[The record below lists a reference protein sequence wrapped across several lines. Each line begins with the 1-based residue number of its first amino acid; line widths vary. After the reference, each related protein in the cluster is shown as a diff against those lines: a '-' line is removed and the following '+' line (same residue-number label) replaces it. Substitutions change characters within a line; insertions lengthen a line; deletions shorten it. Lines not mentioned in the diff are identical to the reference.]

1 MHRTAIR
8 DWWPRGAQPRRCSSG
23 GFLGSWVLL
32 SRLPGLSAGL
42 SLGSAVVAACKK
54 KTWALAQIRC
64 ARAVVGHR
72 GSLLP
77 RHFGTSESRA
87 TGRIS
92 RLESVLV
99 VHRAVGRKF
108 PLGALQEQPPAERPD
123 AEVGS
128 LGVRNPAH
136 LRKHSKNHKALNA
149 DPSRAKNIGACE
161 KGERGEVW
169 GGSRGSRAHQ
179 RKHGRS
185 HKPMTKVP
193 RSFPASPNA
202 TATAAALA
210 TSSSAGYE

>member
-1 MHRTAIR
+1 M
-8 DWWPRGAQPRRCSSG
+8 
-23 GFLGSWVLL
+23 GSWVLL

-42 SLGSAVVAACKK
+42 SLGSAAVAACKK

-108 PLGALQEQPPAERPD
+108 PLGALQEQPPAERPHAQVNWPTD
-123 AEVGS
+123 WWPRGAQPRRCSSGGDLGS
-128 LGVRNPAH
+128 LVPLSRLPRVRAGLSLVWPRRRPAH
-136 LRKHSKNHKALNA
+136 QDN
-149 DPSRAKNIGACE
+149 PSP
-161 KGERGEVW
+161 
-169 GGSRGSRAHQ
+169 S
-179 RKHGRS
+179 
-185 HKPMTKVP
+185 T
-193 RSFPASPNA
+193 
-202 TATAAALA
+202 
-210 TSSSAGYE
+210 